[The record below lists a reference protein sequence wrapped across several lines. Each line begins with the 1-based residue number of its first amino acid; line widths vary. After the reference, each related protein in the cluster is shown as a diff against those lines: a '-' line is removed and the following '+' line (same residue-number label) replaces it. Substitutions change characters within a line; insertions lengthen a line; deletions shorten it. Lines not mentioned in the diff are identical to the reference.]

1 MEHAWPCGL
10 CSPQQQGEARQL
22 SEGEALH
29 WAIRAD
35 WAPQPAQWPG
45 QAFAAQGASMAVPSS
60 APPVLRGTAAAWGG
74 TPPPPPLG
82 LAVEVI
88 AAQAEAAELR
98 LALQQ
103 ALDSEA
109 AASSRALG
117 AELHAA
123 GLERQ
128 VLQGQGNAAAL
139 ETALA
144 SAQQHLAVAQQQAA
158 LQAAA
163 EHRAQRLEAELERVT
178 ADRAAVQRQAETAR
192 AEAAAAAQQLRDA
205 QEQAKRAG
213 ECSRLV
219 VEHAARQAEERGR
232 LEEGARR
239 LEALLAAK
247 EREAQQA
254 AEVQREQAR
263 TIQELQVGVIADAH
277 GYSMPRKERR
287 WWVCLEAQRTRR
299 CPQPT
304 SNRWRPPPATACR
317 TACASRVSTWPPARR
332 AAAVLWT
339 KPGKPRWDGTVNGAR
354 AGLGWLGFGPR
365 PALVENT
372 ALPEHSRQA
381 AFLC

>member
-163 EHRAQRLEAELERVT
+163 EQRAQRLEAELERAAT
-178 ADRAAVQRQAETAR
+178 ERAAVQRHAEAAR
-192 AEAAAAAQQLRDA
+192 AEAAAAQQQLRDA
-205 QEQAKRAG
+205 QEQATRAG
-213 ECSRLV
+213 ECSRMV
-219 VEHAARQAEERGR
+219 VEHAARQADERGR
-232 LEEGARR
+232 LEDGARR

-247 EREAQQA
+247 DREAQQA
-254 AEVQREQAR
+254 VGVQRGQASA
-263 TIQELQVGVIADAH
+263 IQELQVRCDLFHAFTMYAEGAWELARGRTCWVATC
-277 GYSMPRKERR
+277 PRR
-287 WWVCLEAQRTRR
+287 A
-299 CPQPT
+299 PQPT
-304 SNRWRPPPATACR
+304 LNCPPVGYR
-317 TACASRVSTWPPARR
+317 TACVSRGSAWPPARM
-332 AAAVLWT
+332 AGAVHWT
-339 KPGKPRWDGTVNGAR
+339 KHEKAR
-354 AGLGWLGFGPR
+354 
-365 PALVENT
+365 
-372 ALPEHSRQA
+372 
-381 AFLC
+381 